1 MKNLRLNKDQIN
13 DIKYFIK
20 QEVKQ
25 HEFGSWDRFRLTSV
39 KIHADGYY
47 SFKVNWMCGYGGI
60 RDDYWMEGNL
70 FDEFPIYAVLDGL
83 DAVKLL
89 FYKIHIKA
97 CERLKN
103 RANRMIEEYHDEHE
117 YLKQIYKP
125 GRSYNVECKNIE

>member
-25 HEFGSWDRFRLTSV
+25 HEFGSWDRFMLTSV

-103 RANRMIEEYHDEHE
+103 RADRMIEGYNDEHE

-125 GRSYNVECKNIE
+125 GGYYNVECKNIE